1 MKWLWLIVGGVAGW
15 LLLIVRTLPR
25 WLSGRAS
32 LPSEN
37 PESAP
42 DLTPVDQRAQEASS
56 AATAKAEE
64 AKAPYLEAVADLQA
78 TVSAVPSAETRQKRR
93 ELLAKIAGKANQ

>member
-1 MKWLWLIVGGVAGW
+1 MKWLWLAVAGFVGW
-15 LLLIVRTLPR
+15 LVLVARTLPQ

-32 LPSEN
+32 LPRET
-37 PESAP
+37 PEPAP

-64 AKAPYLEAVADLQA
+64 AKAPHLVAVADLKA
-78 TVSAVPSAETRQKRR
+78 TVAAIPSAETRRKRR
-93 ELLAKIAGKANQ
+93 ELLAKIAAKANQ